1 MKGALSIMNNQ
12 KDQQM
17 KQAVYFID
25 DEPTDMRSTE
35 VSSNSMQ
42 TVIPNS
48 IPRTTVQKQSDSQHS
63 NCTTTVPANKYVRK
77 SALSNQR
84 QQPVAPPYNQ
94 PVQPTS
100 VYQQPAVSAPFNT
113 QHPIS
118 QDNPIETTIQKL
130 QAKWVSDSQ
139 KAYRE
144 KQFKFDNSTLAPDS
158 QGCLLILHSNGINTV
173 GKPFSPCRNLQ
184 AQKIIEH
191 DTKKGFIK
199 YTFDTP
205 TGEHRSVIVDAD
217 CSALQRYNLL
227 QDNGFI
233 VDANLPATICAELIA
248 RYTASGLASIPP
260 QIKYSPGWYFSEKHW
275 GFQES
280 EWVDLNAVLLS
291 FTVPPTPDMIL
302 YQLVSLYAIL
312 QERLPSKMWIR
323 RPICILT
330 HEYLYTDLCID
341 STPYVFKKA
350 LESLRD
356 RPIVWIRSENIN
368 FNESSSAYSRDK
380 NYQALMNSMQSN
392 QKHPLYMVVSSNLT
406 PRQRTFCLPIQD
418 FIDPYEATNSIDS
431 IGGLINSIMNN
442 ANAFNLTVERSFTKV
457 FDDLGEDCS
466 VQREIAA
473 LSMIADV
480 VKWHY
485 SMQVPPQTLSVRCD
499 EYLET
504 YTRYWDKLDTGSILA
519 PFRNALYAAR
529 RSNMICFRSLED
541 VDISFDCQKEILY
554 DDTYYYTST
563 ALLKKI
569 IKAHLS
575 SYMPSDVLNRLKTTG
590 VLSGSVPKTL
600 TLAPNE
606 PKDFRFRTLLR
617 SNLHQPGSRDLV
629 EV

>member
-1 MKGALSIMNNQ
+1 MNASNTSGMINALQNLDGTPYNPP
-12 KDQQM
+12 
-17 KQAVYFID
+17 
-25 DEPTDMRSTE
+25 EE
-35 VSSNSMQ
+35 VSSTFPKRNWTQ
-42 TVIPNS
+42 TVTTTQDVTQCSTYYSAAPSNS
-48 IPRTTVQKQSDSQHS
+48 PVPPSTPSHQSQQPSSTQCDLLEAKAQELQAAWESDVQK
-63 NCTTTVPANKYVRK
+63 AFRK
-77 SALSNQR
+77 QR
-84 QQPVAPPYNQ
+84 
-94 PVQPTS
+94 
-100 VYQQPAVSAPFNT
+100 
-113 QHPIS
+113 
-118 QDNPIETTIQKL
+118 L
-130 QAKWVSDSQ
+130 
-139 KAYRE
+139 R
-144 KQFKFDNSTLAPDS
+144 FDNCALVEDF
-158 QGCLLILHSNGINTV
+158 QGCLTYQCSNGENTIV
-173 GKPFSPCRNLQ
+173 KPFSPCRNLR
-184 AQKIIEH
+184 AQKIVDHSTQKEY
-191 DTKKGFIK
+191 IK

-205 TGEHRSVIVDAD
+205 TGEHKSVIVDAT
-217 CSALQRYNLL
+217 CSALHRYNLL
-227 QDNGFI
+227 RDNGFI
-233 VDANLPATICAELIA
+233 VFAHLLPTVCGELIA
-248 RYTASGLASIPP
+248 RYTAATRDSIPP

-280 EWVDLNAVLLS
+280 EWVDLNTVLLS
-291 FTVPPTPDMIL
+291 FTISPTPDVIM

-312 QERLPSKMWIR
+312 QERLPYKMWIR

-330 HEYLYTDLCID
+330 HEYLYTDSCID
-341 STPYVFKKA
+341 STPYLFKKA

-392 QKHPLYMVVSSNLT
+392 QKHPLYMIVSSNLT

-442 ANAFNLTVERSFTKV
+442 ANAFNSTVERSFTKV

-504 YTRYWDKLDTGSILA
+504 YTRYWERINDGNILT

-575 SYMPSDVLNRLKTTG
+575 SYMPSDVLSRLKTVG
-590 VLSGSVPKTL
+590 VLSGSVSKTL

-606 PKDFRFRTLLR
+606 SKDFRFRTLLR
-617 SNLHQPGSRDLV
+617 STLHQPGSRDLV

>member
-1 MKGALSIMNNQ
+1 MNNQ

-94 PVQPTS
+94 PVQPTN

-280 EWVDLNAVLLS
+280 EWVDLNTVLLS
-291 FTVPPTPDMIL
+291 FTISPTPDVIM
-302 YQLVSLYAIL
+302 YQLVSLYATL
-312 QERLPSKMWIR
+312 QGRLPSKMWIR
-323 RPICILT
+323 RPLCILT
-330 HEYLYTDLCID
+330 HKYQCTDLSID
-341 STPYVFKKA
+341 KTPLIFKKK
-350 LESLRD
+350 LENLRD
-356 RPIVWIRSENIN
+356 RPIIWIRAEDTS
-368 FNESSSAYSRDK
+368 FNESANAYSRDK
-380 NYQALMNSMQSN
+380 NYQALLDSMQSS
-392 QKHPLYMVVSSNLT
+392 QKHPLYIVVSADLT

-418 FIDPYEATNSIDS
+418 FIEPCTGAGS
-431 IGGLINSIMNN
+431 INSVGCLIKSILNN
-442 ANAFNLTVERSFTKV
+442 ADAFNSEVERCFIEASNKY
-457 FDDLGEDCS
+457 GEDCS
-466 VQREIAA
+466 VQQEIAT
-473 LSMIADV
+473 LSAIASIIR
-480 VKWHY
+480 WHY
-485 SMQVPPQTLSVRCD
+485 SIQIPPQTFPICCD
-499 EYLET
+499 DSLKT
-504 YTRYWDKLDTGSILA
+504 YACYWDKLDTGSILA

>member
-1 MKGALSIMNNQ
+1 MNNQ

-94 PVQPTS
+94 PVQPTN
-100 VYQQPAVSAPFNT
+100 VYQQPAVSAAFNT

-144 KQFKFDNSTLAPDS
+144 KQFKFDNSALAPDS

-380 NYQALMNSMQSN
+380 NYQALMNSTQSN

-442 ANAFNLTVERSFTKV
+442 ANAFNSTVERSFTKV

-504 YTRYWDKLDTGSILA
+504 YTRYWERINDGNILT

-529 RSNMICFRSLED
+529 RSDMICFRPLED
-541 VDISFDCQKEILY
+541 VDSSFECQKEILY

-569 IKAHLS
+569 IKVQLR
-575 SYMPSDVLNRLKTTG
+575 SYMPSDVLNRLKTAG

-600 TLAPNE
+600 TFAPNE
-606 PKDFRFRTLLR
+606 SKDFRFRTLLR
-617 SNLHQPGSRDLV
+617 SSLHQPGSRDLV
-629 EV
+629 EI

>member
-1 MKGALSIMNNQ
+1 MNASNTSGMINALQNLDGTPYNPP
-12 KDQQM
+12 
-17 KQAVYFID
+17 
-25 DEPTDMRSTE
+25 EE
-35 VSSNSMQ
+35 VSSTFPKRNWTQ
-42 TVIPNS
+42 TVTTPQDVTQRPTFYNS
-48 IPRTTVQKQSDSQHS
+48 
-63 NCTTTVPANKYVRK
+63 A
-77 SALSNQR
+77 ALSNGPVPPSTPSHQW
-84 QQPVAPPYNQ
+84 QQSSSPQ
-94 PVQPTS
+94 L
-100 VYQQPAVSAPFNT
+100 
-113 QHPIS
+113 
-118 QDNPIETTIQKL
+118 NPLEAKAHEL
-130 QAKWVSDSQ
+130 QAAWESDTQ
-139 KAYRE
+139 KAYRR
-144 KQFKFDNSTLAPDS
+144 KSLRFDNSGLTTDP
-158 QGCLLILHSNGINTV
+158 QGYLVLLYSNSVSTV

-205 TGEHRSVIVDAD
+205 TGEHKSVIVDAD

-280 EWVDLNAVLLS
+280 EWVDLNVVLLS

-341 STPYVFKKA
+341 STPYLFKKA

-418 FIDPYEATNSIDS
+418 FIEPYEATNSIDS

-442 ANAFNLTVERSFTKV
+442 ANAFNSTVERSFTKV

-504 YTRYWDKLDTGSILA
+504 YTRYWERINDGNILT

-529 RSNMICFRSLED
+529 RSNIICFYPLED
-541 VDISFDCQKEILY
+541 ANSSFNCQKEILY

-569 IKAHLS
+569 IKVQLR
-575 SYMPSDVLNRLKTTG
+575 SYMPSDVLNRLKTAG

-600 TLAPNE
+600 TFAPNDS
-606 PKDFRFRTLLR
+606 KDFRFRTLLR
-617 SNLHQPGSRDLV
+617 SSLHQPGSRDLV
-629 EV
+629 EI

>member
-1 MKGALSIMNNQ
+1 MNASNTSGMINALQNLDGTPYNPP
-12 KDQQM
+12 
-17 KQAVYFID
+17 
-25 DEPTDMRSTE
+25 EE
-35 VSSNSMQ
+35 VSSTFPKRNWTQ
-42 TVIPNS
+42 TVTTTQDVTQCSTYYSAAPSNS
-48 IPRTTVQKQSDSQHS
+48 PVPPSTPSHQSQQPSSSQCDLLEAKAQELQAAWESDVQK
-63 NCTTTVPANKYVRK
+63 AFRK
-77 SALSNQR
+77 QR
-84 QQPVAPPYNQ
+84 
-94 PVQPTS
+94 
-100 VYQQPAVSAPFNT
+100 
-113 QHPIS
+113 
-118 QDNPIETTIQKL
+118 L
-130 QAKWVSDSQ
+130 
-139 KAYRE
+139 R
-144 KQFKFDNSTLAPDS
+144 FDNCALVEDF
-158 QGCLLILHSNGINTV
+158 QGCLTYQCSNGENTIV
-173 GKPFSPCRNLQ
+173 KPFSPCRNLR
-184 AQKIIEH
+184 AQKIVDHSTQKEY
-191 DTKKGFIK
+191 IK

-205 TGEHRSVIVDAD
+205 TGEHKSVIVDAT
-217 CSALQRYNLL
+217 CSALHRYNLL
-227 QDNGFI
+227 RDNGFI
-233 VDANLPATICAELIA
+233 VFAHLLPTVCGELIA
-248 RYTASGLASIPP
+248 RYTAATRDSIPP

-280 EWVDLNAVLLS
+280 EWVDLNTVLLS
-291 FTVPPTPDMIL
+291 FTISPTPDVIM

-330 HEYLYTDLCID
+330 HEYLFTDSCID
-341 STPYVFKKA
+341 STRYLFKKA

-356 RPIVWIRSENIN
+356 RTIVWIRSENIN

-392 QKHPLYMVVSSNLT
+392 QKHPLYMIVSSNLT

-442 ANAFNLTVERSFTKV
+442 ANAFNSTVERSFTKV

-504 YTRYWDKLDTGSILA
+504 YTRYWERINDGNILT

-563 ALLKKI
+563 ALLKRI

-575 SYMPSDVLNRLKTTG
+575 SYMRPMC
-590 VLSGSVPKTL
+590 SV
-600 TLAPNE
+600 
-606 PKDFRFRTLLR
+606 
-617 SNLHQPGSRDLV
+617 V
-629 EV
+629 

>member
-1 MKGALSIMNNQ
+1 MNNQ

-94 PVQPTS
+94 PVQPTN
-100 VYQQPAVSAPFNT
+100 VYQQPAVSAPLNT

-130 QAKWVSDSQ
+130 QAKWLSDSQ

-617 SNLHQPGSRDLV
+617 SNLHQPGSRDLA
-629 EV
+629 EI

>member
-1 MKGALSIMNNQ
+1 MNNQ

-63 NCTTTVPANKYVRK
+63 NCTTTVSANKYVRK

-94 PVQPTS
+94 PVQPTN

-380 NYQALMNSMQSN
+380 NYQALMNSTQSN

-442 ANAFNLTVERSFTKV
+442 ANAFNSTVERSFTKV

-504 YTRYWDKLDTGSILA
+504 YTRYWERINDGNILT

-529 RSNMICFRSLED
+529 RSDMICFRPLED
-541 VDISFDCQKEILY
+541 VDSSFECQKEILY

-569 IKAHLS
+569 IKVQLR
-575 SYMPSDVLNRLKTTG
+575 SYMPSDVLNRLKTAG

-600 TLAPNE
+600 TFAPNE
-606 PKDFRFRTLLR
+606 SKDFRFRTLLR
-617 SNLHQPGSRDLV
+617 SSLHQPGSRDLV
-629 EV
+629 EI

>member
-1 MKGALSIMNNQ
+1 MNSLNNSGMISAIQ
-12 KDQQM
+12 KPDGSPYDDSATPTPPQKRIVRSKSQTITPQQFPPN
-17 KQAVYFID
+17 Y
-25 DEPTDMRSTE
+25 
-35 VSSNSMQ
+35 
-42 TVIPNS
+42 IP
-48 IPRTTVQKQSDSQHS
+48 
-63 NCTTTVPANKYVRK
+63 
-77 SALSNQR
+77 SASL
-84 QQPVAPPYNQ
+84 NQ
-94 PVQPTS
+94 PQPSFSPYSQQS
-100 VYQQPAVSAPFNT
+100 VMQAQPSAAFQN
-113 QHPIS
+113 
-118 QDNPIETTIQKL
+118 NPVEAKIQKL
-130 QAKWVSDSQ
+130 QEEWESDVQ
-139 KAYRE
+139 KAFR
-144 KQFKFDNSTLAPDS
+144 KQRLRFDNCALVEDF
-158 QGCLLILHSNGINTV
+158 QGCLTYQCSNGENTIV
-173 GKPFSPCRNLQ
+173 KPFSPCRNLQ

-248 RYTASGLASIPP
+248 RYTAFGLASIPP

-291 FTVPPTPDMIL
+291 FTVPPTPDIIL

-380 NYQALMNSMQSN
+380 NYQALMNSTQSN

-442 ANAFNLTVERSFTKV
+442 ANAFNSTVERSFTKV

-504 YTRYWDKLDTGSILA
+504 YTRYWERINDGNILT

-529 RSNMICFRSLED
+529 RSNMIYFRPLED
-541 VDISFDCQKEILY
+541 VDSSFDCQREILY

-569 IKAHLS
+569 IKVHLS

-617 SNLHQPGSRDLV
+617 SNLHQPGSRDLA
-629 EV
+629 EI

>member
-1 MKGALSIMNNQ
+1 MNNQ

-94 PVQPTS
+94 PVQPTN

-205 TGEHRSVIVDAD
+205 TGEHKSVIVDAT
-217 CSALQRYNLL
+217 CSALHRYNLL
-227 QDNGFI
+227 RDNGFI
-233 VDANLPATICAELIA
+233 VFAHLLPTVCGELIA
-248 RYTASGLASIPP
+248 RYTAATRDSIPP

-280 EWVDLNAVLLS
+280 EWVDLNTVLLS
-291 FTVPPTPDMIL
+291 FTISPTPDVIM

-330 HEYLYTDLCID
+330 HEYLYTDSCID
-341 STPYVFKKA
+341 STPYLFKKA

-392 QKHPLYMVVSSNLT
+392 QKHPLYMIVSSNLT

-442 ANAFNLTVERSFTKV
+442 ANAFNSTVERSFTKV

-504 YTRYWDKLDTGSILA
+504 YTRYWERINDGNILT

-529 RSNMICFRSLED
+529 RSDMICFRPLED
-541 VDISFDCQKEILY
+541 VDSSFDCQKEILY

-569 IKAHLS
+569 IKVQLR
-575 SYMPSDVLNRLKTTG
+575 SYMPSDVLNRLKTAG

-600 TLAPNE
+600 TFAPNE
-606 PKDFRFRTLLR
+606 SKDFRFRTLLR
-617 SNLHQPGSRDLV
+617 SSLHQPGSRDLV
-629 EV
+629 EI

>member
-1 MKGALSIMNNQ
+1 MNASNTSGMINALQNLDGTPYNPP
-12 KDQQM
+12 
-17 KQAVYFID
+17 
-25 DEPTDMRSTE
+25 EE
-35 VSSNSMQ
+35 VSSTFPKRNWTQ
-42 TVIPNS
+42 TVTTTQDVTQCSTYYSAAPSNS
-48 IPRTTVQKQSDSQHS
+48 PVPPSTPSHQSQQPSSSQCDLLEAKAQELQAAWESDVQK
-63 NCTTTVPANKYVRK
+63 AFRK
-77 SALSNQR
+77 QR
-84 QQPVAPPYNQ
+84 
-94 PVQPTS
+94 
-100 VYQQPAVSAPFNT
+100 
-113 QHPIS
+113 
-118 QDNPIETTIQKL
+118 L
-130 QAKWVSDSQ
+130 
-139 KAYRE
+139 R
-144 KQFKFDNSTLAPDS
+144 FDNCALVEDF
-158 QGCLLILHSNGINTV
+158 QGCLTYQCSNGENTIV
-173 GKPFSPCRNLQ
+173 KPFSPCRNLR
-184 AQKIIEH
+184 AQKIVDHSTQKEY
-191 DTKKGFIK
+191 IK

-205 TGEHRSVIVDAD
+205 TGEHKSVIVDAT
-217 CSALQRYNLL
+217 CSALHRYNLL
-227 QDNGFI
+227 RDNGFI
-233 VDANLPATICAELIA
+233 VFAHLLPTVCGELIA
-248 RYTASGLASIPP
+248 RYTAATRDSIPP

-280 EWVDLNAVLLS
+280 EWVDLNTVLLS
-291 FTVPPTPDMIL
+291 FTISPTPDVIM

-330 HEYLYTDLCID
+330 HEYLYTDSCID
-341 STPYVFKKA
+341 STPYLFKKA

-392 QKHPLYMVVSSNLT
+392 QKHPLYMIVSSNLT
-406 PRQRTFCLPIQD
+406 PCQRTFCLPIQD

-442 ANAFNLTVERSFTKV
+442 ANAFNSTVERSFTKV

-504 YTRYWDKLDTGSILA
+504 YTRYWERINDGNILT

-563 ALLKKI
+563 ALLKRI

-575 SYMPSDVLNRLKTTG
+575 SYMRPMC
-590 VLSGSVPKTL
+590 SV
-600 TLAPNE
+600 
-606 PKDFRFRTLLR
+606 
-617 SNLHQPGSRDLV
+617 V
-629 EV
+629 

>member
-1 MKGALSIMNNQ
+1 MNASNTSGMINALQNLDGTPYNPP
-12 KDQQM
+12 
-17 KQAVYFID
+17 
-25 DEPTDMRSTE
+25 EE
-35 VSSNSMQ
+35 VSSTFPKRNWTQ
-42 TVIPNS
+42 TVTTTQDVTQCSTYYSAAPSNS
-48 IPRTTVQKQSDSQHS
+48 PVPPSTPSHQSQQPSSSQCDLLEAKAQELQAAWESDVQK
-63 NCTTTVPANKYVRK
+63 AFRK
-77 SALSNQR
+77 QR
-84 QQPVAPPYNQ
+84 
-94 PVQPTS
+94 
-100 VYQQPAVSAPFNT
+100 
-113 QHPIS
+113 
-118 QDNPIETTIQKL
+118 L
-130 QAKWVSDSQ
+130 
-139 KAYRE
+139 R
-144 KQFKFDNSTLAPDS
+144 FDNCALVEDF
-158 QGCLLILHSNGINTV
+158 QGCLTYQCSNGENTIV
-173 GKPFSPCRNLQ
+173 KPFSPCRNLR
-184 AQKIIEH
+184 AQKIVDHSTQKEY
-191 DTKKGFIK
+191 IK

-205 TGEHRSVIVDAD
+205 TGEHKSVIVDAT
-217 CSALQRYNLL
+217 CSALHRYNLL
-227 QDNGFI
+227 RDNGFI
-233 VDANLPATICAELIA
+233 VFAHLLPTVCGELIA
-248 RYTASGLASIPP
+248 RYTAATRDSIPP

-280 EWVDLNAVLLS
+280 EWVDLNTVLLS
-291 FTVPPTPDMIL
+291 FTISPTPDVIM

-312 QERLPSKMWIR
+312 QERLPYKMWIR

-330 HEYLYTDLCID
+330 HEYLYTDSCID
-341 STPYVFKKA
+341 STPYLFKKA

-392 QKHPLYMVVSSNLT
+392 QKHPLYMIVSSNLT

-442 ANAFNLTVERSFTKV
+442 ANAFNSTVERSFTKV

-504 YTRYWDKLDTGSILA
+504 YTRYWERINDGNILT

-575 SYMPSDVLNRLKTTG
+575 SYMPSDVLSRLKTVG
-590 VLSGSVPKTL
+590 VLSGSVSKTL
-600 TLAPNE
+600 ALAPNE
-606 PKDFRFRTLLR
+606 SKDFRFRTLLR
-617 SNLHQPGSRDLV
+617 STLHQPGSRDLV

>member
-1 MKGALSIMNNQ
+1 MNNQ

-94 PVQPTS
+94 PVQPTN

-341 STPYVFKKA
+341 STPYLFKKA

-380 NYQALMNSMQSN
+380 NYQALMNSTQSN

-442 ANAFNLTVERSFTKV
+442 ANAFNSTVERSFTKV

-504 YTRYWDKLDTGSILA
+504 YTRYWERINDGNILT

-529 RSNMICFRSLED
+529 RSDMICFRPLED
-541 VDISFDCQKEILY
+541 VDSSFECQKEILY

-569 IKAHLS
+569 IKVQLR
-575 SYMPSDVLNRLKTTG
+575 SYMPSDVLNRLKTAG

-600 TLAPNE
+600 TFAPNE
-606 PKDFRFRTLLR
+606 SKDFRFRTLLR
-617 SNLHQPGSRDLV
+617 SSLHQPGSRDLV
-629 EV
+629 EI

>member
-1 MKGALSIMNNQ
+1 MNNQ

-94 PVQPTS
+94 PVQPTN

-144 KQFKFDNSTLAPDS
+144 KQFKFDNSALAPDS

-291 FTVPPTPDMIL
+291 FTVPPTPDIIL

-380 NYQALMNSMQSN
+380 NYQALMNSTQSN

-442 ANAFNLTVERSFTKV
+442 ANAFNSTVERSFTKV

-504 YTRYWDKLDTGSILA
+504 YTRYWERINDGNILT

-529 RSNMICFRSLED
+529 RSDMICFRPLED
-541 VDISFDCQKEILY
+541 VDSSFECQKEILY

-569 IKAHLS
+569 IKVQLR
-575 SYMPSDVLNRLKTTG
+575 SYMPSDVLNRLKTAG

-600 TLAPNE
+600 TFAPNE
-606 PKDFRFRTLLR
+606 SKDFRFRTLLR
-617 SNLHQPGSRDLV
+617 SSLHQPGSRDLV
-629 EV
+629 EI

>member
-84 QQPVAPPYNQ
+84 QQPVAPSYNQ
-94 PVQPTS
+94 PVQPTN

>member
-1 MKGALSIMNNQ
+1 MNASNTSGMINALQNLDGTPYNPP
-12 KDQQM
+12 
-17 KQAVYFID
+17 
-25 DEPTDMRSTE
+25 EE
-35 VSSNSMQ
+35 VSSTFPKRNWTQ
-42 TVIPNS
+42 TVTTTQDVTQCSTYYSAAPSNS
-48 IPRTTVQKQSDSQHS
+48 PVPPSTPSHQSQQPSSSQCDLLEAKAQELQAAWESDVQK
-63 NCTTTVPANKYVRK
+63 AFRK
-77 SALSNQR
+77 QR
-84 QQPVAPPYNQ
+84 
-94 PVQPTS
+94 
-100 VYQQPAVSAPFNT
+100 
-113 QHPIS
+113 
-118 QDNPIETTIQKL
+118 L
-130 QAKWVSDSQ
+130 
-139 KAYRE
+139 R
-144 KQFKFDNSTLAPDS
+144 FDNCALVEDF
-158 QGCLLILHSNGINTV
+158 QGCLTYQCSNGENTIV
-173 GKPFSPCRNLQ
+173 KPFSPCRNLR
-184 AQKIIEH
+184 AQKIVDHSTQKEY
-191 DTKKGFIK
+191 IK

-205 TGEHRSVIVDAD
+205 TGEHKSVIVDAT
-217 CSALQRYNLL
+217 CSVLHRYNLL
-227 QDNGFI
+227 RDNGFI
-233 VDANLPATICAELIA
+233 VFVHLLPTVCGELIA
-248 RYTASGLASIPP
+248 RYTAATRDSIPP

-280 EWVDLNAVLLS
+280 EWVDLNTVLLS
-291 FTVPPTPDMIL
+291 FTISPTPDVIM

-330 HEYLYTDLCID
+330 HEYLYTDSCID
-341 STPYVFKKA
+341 STPYLFKKA

-356 RPIVWIRSENIN
+356 RPIVWIRSESIN

-392 QKHPLYMVVSSNLT
+392 QKHPLYMIVSSNLT

-442 ANAFNLTVERSFTKV
+442 ANAFNSTVERSFTKV

-504 YTRYWDKLDTGSILA
+504 YTRYWERINDGNILT

-575 SYMPSDVLNRLKTTG
+575 SYMPSDVLSRLKTVG
-590 VLSGSVPKTL
+590 VLSGSVSKTL

-606 PKDFRFRTLLR
+606 SKDFRFRTLLR
-617 SNLHQPGSRDLV
+617 STLHQPGSRDLV

>member
-1 MKGALSIMNNQ
+1 MNNQ

-94 PVQPTS
+94 PVQPTN

-280 EWVDLNAVLLS
+280 EWVDLNTVLLS

-406 PRQRTFCLPIQD
+406 LRQRTFCLPIQD

-442 ANAFNLTVERSFTKV
+442 ANAFNSTVERSFTKV

-504 YTRYWDKLDTGSILA
+504 YTRYWDKLNDGNILA
-519 PFRNALYAAR
+519 PFRNALYASR
-529 RSNMICFRSLED
+529 RSDMICFRPLED
-541 VDISFDCQKEILY
+541 VDSSFDCQKEILY

-569 IKAHLS
+569 IKVQLR
-575 SYMPSDVLNRLKTTG
+575 SYMPSDVLNRLKTAG

>member
-1 MKGALSIMNNQ
+1 MNNQ

-94 PVQPTS
+94 PVQPTN

-118 QDNPIETTIQKL
+118 QDNPIETTIQML

>member
-1 MKGALSIMNNQ
+1 MNASNTSGMINALQNLDGTPYNPP
-12 KDQQM
+12 
-17 KQAVYFID
+17 
-25 DEPTDMRSTE
+25 EE
-35 VSSNSMQ
+35 VSSTFPKRNWTQ
-42 TVIPNS
+42 TVTTTQDVTQCSTYYSAAPSNS
-48 IPRTTVQKQSDSQHS
+48 PVPPSTPSHQSQQPSSTQCDLLEAKAQELQAAWESDVQK
-63 NCTTTVPANKYVRK
+63 AFRK
-77 SALSNQR
+77 QR
-84 QQPVAPPYNQ
+84 
-94 PVQPTS
+94 
-100 VYQQPAVSAPFNT
+100 
-113 QHPIS
+113 
-118 QDNPIETTIQKL
+118 L
-130 QAKWVSDSQ
+130 
-139 KAYRE
+139 R
-144 KQFKFDNSTLAPDS
+144 FDNCALVEDF
-158 QGCLLILHSNGINTV
+158 QGCLTYQCSNGENTIV
-173 GKPFSPCRNLQ
+173 KPFSPCRNLR
-184 AQKIIEH
+184 AQKIVDHSTQKEY
-191 DTKKGFIK
+191 IK

-205 TGEHRSVIVDAD
+205 TGEHKSVIVDAT
-217 CSALQRYNLL
+217 CSALHRYNLL
-227 QDNGFI
+227 RDNGFI
-233 VDANLPATICAELIA
+233 VFAHLLPTVCGELIA
-248 RYTASGLASIPP
+248 RYTAATRDSIPP

-280 EWVDLNAVLLS
+280 EWVGLNTVLLS
-291 FTVPPTPDMIL
+291 FTISPTPDVIM

-312 QERLPSKMWIR
+312 QERLPYKMWIR

-330 HEYLYTDLCID
+330 HEYLYTDSCID
-341 STPYVFKKA
+341 STPYLFKKA

-392 QKHPLYMVVSSNLT
+392 QKHPLYMIVSSNLT

-442 ANAFNLTVERSFTKV
+442 ANAFNSTVERSFTKV

-504 YTRYWDKLDTGSILA
+504 YTRYWERINDGNILT

-575 SYMPSDVLNRLKTTG
+575 SYMPSDVLSRLKTVG
-590 VLSGSVPKTL
+590 VLSGSVSKTL

-606 PKDFRFRTLLR
+606 SKDFRFRTLLR
-617 SNLHQPGSRDLV
+617 STLHQPGSRDLV

>member
-1 MKGALSIMNNQ
+1 MNNQ

-94 PVQPTS
+94 PVQPTN

-113 QHPIS
+113 QHPLS

-380 NYQALMNSMQSN
+380 NYQALMNSTQSN

-418 FIDPYEATNSIDS
+418 FIDPYEATNSMDS

-442 ANAFNLTVERSFTKV
+442 ANAFNSTVERSFTKV

-504 YTRYWDKLDTGSILA
+504 YTRYWERINDGNILT

-529 RSNMICFRSLED
+529 RCDMICFRPLED
-541 VDISFDCQKEILY
+541 VDSSFECQKEILY

-569 IKAHLS
+569 IKVQLR
-575 SYMPSDVLNRLKTTG
+575 SYMPSDVLNRLKTAG

-600 TLAPNE
+600 TFAPNE
-606 PKDFRFRTLLR
+606 SKDFRFRTLLR
-617 SNLHQPGSRDLV
+617 SSLHQPGSRDLV
-629 EV
+629 EI

>member
-1 MKGALSIMNNQ
+1 MNASNTSGMINALQNLDGTPYNPP
-12 KDQQM
+12 
-17 KQAVYFID
+17 
-25 DEPTDMRSTE
+25 EE
-35 VSSNSMQ
+35 VSSTFPKRNWTQ
-42 TVIPNS
+42 TV
-48 IPRTTVQKQSDSQHS
+48 
-63 NCTTTVPANKYVRK
+63 TTTQDVTQCSTYYSAAPSNSPVPP
-77 SALSNQR
+77 STPSHQS
-84 QQPVAPPYNQ
+84 QQPL
-94 PVQPTS
+94 S
-100 VYQQPAVSAPFNT
+100 
-113 QHPIS
+113 S
-118 QDNPIETTIQKL
+118 QCDLLEAKAQELQAAWESDIQK
-130 QAKWVSDSQ
+130 AF
-139 KAYRE
+139 R
-144 KQFKFDNSTLAPDS
+144 KQRLRFDNCALVEDF
-158 QGCLLILHSNGINTV
+158 QGCLTYQCSNGENTIV
-173 GKPFSPCRNLQ
+173 KPFSPCRNLR
-184 AQKIIEH
+184 AQKIVDHSTQKEY
-191 DTKKGFIK
+191 IK

-205 TGEHRSVIVDAD
+205 TGEHKSVIVDAT
-217 CSALQRYNLL
+217 CSALHRYNLL
-227 QDNGFI
+227 RDNGFI
-233 VDANLPATICAELIA
+233 VFAHLLPTVCGELIA
-248 RYTASGLASIPP
+248 RYTAATRDSIPP

-280 EWVDLNAVLLS
+280 EWVDLNTVLLS
-291 FTVPPTPDMIL
+291 FTISPTPDVIM

-330 HEYLYTDLCID
+330 HEYLYTDSCID
-341 STPYVFKKA
+341 STPYLFKKA

-392 QKHPLYMVVSSNLT
+392 QKHPLYMIVSSNLT

-442 ANAFNLTVERSFTKV
+442 ANAFNSTVERSFTKV

-504 YTRYWDKLDTGSILA
+504 YTRYWERINDGNILT

-575 SYMPSDVLNRLKTTG
+575 SYMPSDVLSRLKTVG
-590 VLSGSVPKTL
+590 VLSGSVSKTL

-606 PKDFRFRTLLR
+606 SKDFRFRTLLR
-617 SNLHQPGSRDLV
+617 STLHQPGSRDLV

>member
-1 MKGALSIMNNQ
+1 MNASNTSGMINALQNLDGTPYNPP
-12 KDQQM
+12 
-17 KQAVYFID
+17 
-25 DEPTDMRSTE
+25 EE
-35 VSSNSMQ
+35 VSSTFPKRNWTQ
-42 TVIPNS
+42 TVTTTQDVTQCSTYYSAAPSNS
-48 IPRTTVQKQSDSQHS
+48 PVPPSTPSHQSQQPSSSQCDLLEAKAQELQAAWESDVQK
-63 NCTTTVPANKYVRK
+63 AFRK
-77 SALSNQR
+77 QR
-84 QQPVAPPYNQ
+84 
-94 PVQPTS
+94 
-100 VYQQPAVSAPFNT
+100 
-113 QHPIS
+113 
-118 QDNPIETTIQKL
+118 L
-130 QAKWVSDSQ
+130 
-139 KAYRE
+139 R
-144 KQFKFDNSTLAPDS
+144 FDNCALVEDF
-158 QGCLLILHSNGINTV
+158 QGCLTYQCSNGENTIV
-173 GKPFSPCRNLQ
+173 KPFSPCRNLR
-184 AQKIIEH
+184 AQKIVDHSTQKEY
-191 DTKKGFIK
+191 IK

-205 TGEHRSVIVDAD
+205 TGEHKSVIVDAT
-217 CSALQRYNLL
+217 CSALHRYNLL
-227 QDNGFI
+227 RDNGFI
-233 VDANLPATICAELIA
+233 VFAHLLPTVCGELIA
-248 RYTASGLASIPP
+248 RYTAATRDSIPP

-330 HEYLYTDLCID
+330 HEYLYTDSCID
-341 STPYVFKKA
+341 STPYLFKKA
-350 LESLRD
+350 LESLID
-356 RPIVWIRSENIN
+356 RPLVWIRSENIN

-392 QKHPLYMVVSSNLT
+392 QKHPLYMIVSSNLT

-442 ANAFNLTVERSFTKV
+442 ANAFNSTVERSFTKV

-504 YTRYWDKLDTGSILA
+504 YTRYWERINDGNILT

-563 ALLKKI
+563 ALLKRI

-575 SYMPSDVLNRLKTTG
+575 SYMRPMC
-590 VLSGSVPKTL
+590 SV
-600 TLAPNE
+600 
-606 PKDFRFRTLLR
+606 
-617 SNLHQPGSRDLV
+617 V
-629 EV
+629 

>member
-1 MKGALSIMNNQ
+1 MNNQ

-94 PVQPTS
+94 PVQPTN

-442 ANAFNLTVERSFTKV
+442 ANAFNSTVERSFTKV
-457 FDDLGEDCS
+457 FDDLGVDCS

-504 YTRYWDKLDTGSILA
+504 YTRYWERINDGNILT

-529 RSNMICFRSLED
+529 RCDMICFRPLED
-541 VDISFDCQKEILY
+541 VDSSFECQKEILY

-569 IKAHLS
+569 IKVQLR
-575 SYMPSDVLNRLKTTG
+575 SYMPSDVLNRLKTAG

-600 TLAPNE
+600 TFAPNE
-606 PKDFRFRTLLR
+606 SKDFRFRTLLR
-617 SNLHQPGSRDLV
+617 SSLHQPGSRDLV

>member
-1 MKGALSIMNNQ
+1 MNNQ

-94 PVQPTS
+94 PVQPTN

-442 ANAFNLTVERSFTKV
+442 ANAFNSTVERSFTKV

-504 YTRYWDKLDTGSILA
+504 YTRYWERINDGNILT

-575 SYMPSDVLNRLKTTG
+575 SYMPSDVLSRLKTVG
-590 VLSGSVPKTL
+590 VLSGSVSKTL

-606 PKDFRFRTLLR
+606 SKDFRFRTLLR
-617 SNLHQPGSRDLV
+617 STLHQPGSRDLV

>member
-1 MKGALSIMNNQ
+1 MNSLNNSGMISAIQ
-12 KDQQM
+12 KPDGSPYDDSATPTPPQKRIVRSKSQTITPQQFPPN
-17 KQAVYFID
+17 Y
-25 DEPTDMRSTE
+25 
-35 VSSNSMQ
+35 
-42 TVIPNS
+42 IP
-48 IPRTTVQKQSDSQHS
+48 
-63 NCTTTVPANKYVRK
+63 
-77 SALSNQR
+77 SASL
-84 QQPVAPPYNQ
+84 NQ
-94 PVQPTS
+94 PQPSFSPYSQQS
-100 VYQQPAVSAPFNT
+100 VMQAQPSAAFQN
-113 QHPIS
+113 
-118 QDNPIETTIQKL
+118 NPVEAKIQKL
-130 QAKWVSDSQ
+130 QEEWESDVQ
-139 KAYRE
+139 KAFR
-144 KQFKFDNSTLAPDS
+144 KQRLRFDNCALVEDF
-158 QGCLLILHSNGINTV
+158 QGCLTYQCSNGENTIV
-173 GKPFSPCRNLQ
+173 KPFSPCRNLR

-191 DTKKGFIK
+191 DTKKESIK

-205 TGEHRSVIVDAD
+205 TGEHKSVIVDAT
-217 CSALQRYNLL
+217 CSALHRYNLL

>member
-1 MKGALSIMNNQ
+1 MNNQ
-12 KDQQM
+12 NDQQM

-94 PVQPTS
+94 PVQPTN

-380 NYQALMNSMQSN
+380 NYQALMNSTQSN

-442 ANAFNLTVERSFTKV
+442 ANAFNSTVERSFTKV

-504 YTRYWDKLDTGSILA
+504 YTRYWERINDGNILT

-529 RSNMICFRSLED
+529 RSDMICFRPLED
-541 VDISFDCQKEILY
+541 VDSSFECQKEILY

-569 IKAHLS
+569 IKVQLR
-575 SYMPSDVLNRLKTTG
+575 SYMPSDVLNRLKTAG

-600 TLAPNE
+600 TFAPNE
-606 PKDFRFRTLLR
+606 SKDFRFRTLLR
-617 SNLHQPGSRDLV
+617 SSLHQPGSRDLV
-629 EV
+629 EI

>member
-1 MKGALSIMNNQ
+1 MNNQ

-94 PVQPTS
+94 PVQPTN

-380 NYQALMNSMQSN
+380 NYQALMNSTQSN

-442 ANAFNLTVERSFTKV
+442 ANAFNSTVERSFTKV
-457 FDDLGEDCS
+457 FDDFGEDCS

-504 YTRYWDKLDTGSILA
+504 YTRYWERINDGNILT

-529 RSNMICFRSLED
+529 RSDMICFRPLED
-541 VDISFDCQKEILY
+541 VDSSFECQKEILY

-569 IKAHLS
+569 IKVQLR
-575 SYMPSDVLNRLKTTG
+575 SYMPSDVLNRLKTAG

-600 TLAPNE
+600 TFAPNE
-606 PKDFRFRTLLR
+606 SKDFRFRTLLR
-617 SNLHQPGSRDLV
+617 SSLHQPGSRDLV
-629 EV
+629 EI

>member
-1 MKGALSIMNNQ
+1 MNASNTSGMINALQNLDGTPYNPP
-12 KDQQM
+12 
-17 KQAVYFID
+17 
-25 DEPTDMRSTE
+25 EE
-35 VSSNSMQ
+35 VSSTFPKRNWTQ
-42 TVIPNS
+42 TVTTTQDVTQCSTYYSAAPSNS
-48 IPRTTVQKQSDSQHS
+48 PVPPSTPSHQSQQPSSSQCDLLEAKAQELQAAWESDVQK
-63 NCTTTVPANKYVRK
+63 AFRK
-77 SALSNQR
+77 QR
-84 QQPVAPPYNQ
+84 
-94 PVQPTS
+94 
-100 VYQQPAVSAPFNT
+100 
-113 QHPIS
+113 
-118 QDNPIETTIQKL
+118 L
-130 QAKWVSDSQ
+130 
-139 KAYRE
+139 R
-144 KQFKFDNSTLAPDS
+144 FDNCALVEDF
-158 QGCLLILHSNGINTV
+158 QGCLTYQCSNGENTIV
-173 GKPFSPCRNLQ
+173 KPFSPCRNLR
-184 AQKIIEH
+184 AQKIVDHSTQKEY
-191 DTKKGFIK
+191 IK

-205 TGEHRSVIVDAD
+205 TGEHKSVIVDAT

-442 ANAFNLTVERSFTKV
+442 ANAFNSTVERSFTKV

-504 YTRYWDKLDTGSILA
+504 YTRYWDKLNDGNILA

-529 RSNMICFRSLED
+529 RSNMIYFRPLED
-541 VDISFDCQKEILY
+541 VDSSFDCQREILY

>member
-1 MKGALSIMNNQ
+1 MNNQ

-94 PVQPTS
+94 PVQPTN

-139 KAYRE
+139 KAYIE

-380 NYQALMNSMQSN
+380 NYQALMNSTQSN

-442 ANAFNLTVERSFTKV
+442 ANAFNSTVERSFTKV

-504 YTRYWDKLDTGSILA
+504 YTRYWERINDGNILT

-529 RSNMICFRSLED
+529 RSDMICFRPLED
-541 VDISFDCQKEILY
+541 VDSSFECQKEILY

-569 IKAHLS
+569 IKVQLR
-575 SYMPSDVLNRLKTTG
+575 SYMPSDVLNRLKTAG

-600 TLAPNE
+600 TFAPNE
-606 PKDFRFRTLLR
+606 SKDFRFRTLLR
-617 SNLHQPGSRDLV
+617 SSLHQPGSRDLV
-629 EV
+629 EI

>member
-1 MKGALSIMNNQ
+1 MNASNTSGMINALQNLDGTPYNPP
-12 KDQQM
+12 
-17 KQAVYFID
+17 
-25 DEPTDMRSTE
+25 EE
-35 VSSNSMQ
+35 VSSTFPKRNWTQ
-42 TVIPNS
+42 TVTTTQDVTQCSTYYSAAPSNS
-48 IPRTTVQKQSDSQHS
+48 PVPPSTPSHQSQQPSSSQYDPLEANAQELKAAWESDVQK
-63 NCTTTVPANKYVRK
+63 AFRK
-77 SALSNQR
+77 QR
-84 QQPVAPPYNQ
+84 
-94 PVQPTS
+94 
-100 VYQQPAVSAPFNT
+100 
-113 QHPIS
+113 
-118 QDNPIETTIQKL
+118 L
-130 QAKWVSDSQ
+130 
-139 KAYRE
+139 R
-144 KQFKFDNSTLAPDS
+144 FDNCALVEDF
-158 QGCLLILHSNGINTV
+158 QGCLTYQCSNGENTIV
-173 GKPFSPCRNLQ
+173 KPFSPCRNLR
-184 AQKIIEH
+184 AQKIVDRSTQKEY
-191 DTKKGFIK
+191 IK

-205 TGEHRSVIVDAD
+205 TGEHKSVIVDAT
-217 CSALQRYNLL
+217 CSALHRYNLL
-227 QDNGFI
+227 RDNGFI
-233 VDANLPATICAELIA
+233 VFAHLLPTVCGELIA
-248 RYTASGLASIPP
+248 RYTAATRDSIPP

-280 EWVDLNAVLLS
+280 EWVDLNTVLLS
-291 FTVPPTPDMIL
+291 FTISTTPDVIM

-312 QERLPSKMWIR
+312 QERLPYKMWIR

-330 HEYLYTDLCID
+330 HEYLYTDSCID
-341 STPYVFKKA
+341 STPYLFKKA

-392 QKHPLYMVVSSNLT
+392 QKHPLYMIVSSNLT

-442 ANAFNLTVERSFTKV
+442 ANAFNSTVERSFTKV

-504 YTRYWDKLDTGSILA
+504 YTRYWERINDGNILT

-541 VDISFDCQKEILY
+541 VDISLDCQKEILY

-575 SYMPSDVLNRLKTTG
+575 SYMPSDVLSRLKTVG
-590 VLSGSVPKTL
+590 VLSGSVSKTL

-606 PKDFRFRTLLR
+606 SKDFRFRTLLR
-617 SNLHQPGSRDLV
+617 STLHQPGSRDLV
-629 EV
+629 EI

>member
-1 MKGALSIMNNQ
+1 MNNQ

-94 PVQPTS
+94 PVQPTN

-380 NYQALMNSMQSN
+380 NYQALMNSTQSN

-442 ANAFNLTVERSFTKV
+442 ANAFNSTVERSFTKV

-504 YTRYWDKLDTGSILA
+504 YTRYWERINDGNILT

-529 RSNMICFRSLED
+529 RSDMICFRPLED
-541 VDISFDCQKEILY
+541 VDSSFECQKEILY

-569 IKAHLS
+569 IKVQLR
-575 SYMPSDVLNRLKTTG
+575 SYMPSDVLNRLKTAG

-600 TLAPNE
+600 TFAPNE
-606 PKDFRFRTLLR
+606 SKDFRFRNPKR
-617 SNLHQPGSRDLV
+617 
-629 EV
+629 

>member
-1 MKGALSIMNNQ
+1 MNASNTSGMINALQNLDGTPYNPP
-12 KDQQM
+12 
-17 KQAVYFID
+17 
-25 DEPTDMRSTE
+25 EE
-35 VSSNSMQ
+35 VSSTFPKRNWTQ
-42 TVIPNS
+42 TVTTTQDVTQYSTYYSAAPSNS
-48 IPRTTVQKQSDSQHS
+48 PVPPSTPSHQSQQPSSSQCDLLEAKAQGLQAAWESDVQK
-63 NCTTTVPANKYVRK
+63 AFRK
-77 SALSNQR
+77 QR
-84 QQPVAPPYNQ
+84 
-94 PVQPTS
+94 
-100 VYQQPAVSAPFNT
+100 
-113 QHPIS
+113 
-118 QDNPIETTIQKL
+118 L
-130 QAKWVSDSQ
+130 
-139 KAYRE
+139 R
-144 KQFKFDNSTLAPDS
+144 FDNCALVEDF
-158 QGCLLILHSNGINTV
+158 QGCLTYQCSNGENTIV
-173 GKPFSPCRNLQ
+173 KPFSPCRNLR
-184 AQKIIEH
+184 AQKIVDHSTQKEY
-191 DTKKGFIK
+191 IK

-205 TGEHRSVIVDAD
+205 TGEHKSVIVDAT
-217 CSALQRYNLL
+217 CSALHRYNLL
-227 QDNGFI
+227 RDNGFI
-233 VDANLPATICAELIA
+233 VFAHLLPTVCGELIA
-248 RYTASGLASIPP
+248 RYTAATRDSIPP

-280 EWVDLNAVLLS
+280 EWVDLNTVLLS
-291 FTVPPTPDMIL
+291 FTISPTPDVIM

-330 HEYLYTDLCID
+330 HEYLYTDSCID
-341 STPYVFKKA
+341 STPYLFKKA

-392 QKHPLYMVVSSNLT
+392 QKHPLYMIVSSNLT

-442 ANAFNLTVERSFTKV
+442 ANAFNSTVERSFTKV

-504 YTRYWDKLDTGSILA
+504 YTRYWERINDGNILT

-575 SYMPSDVLNRLKTTG
+575 SYMPSDVLSRLKTVG
-590 VLSGSVPKTL
+590 VLSGSVSKTL

-606 PKDFRFRTLLR
+606 SKDFRFRTLLR
-617 SNLHQPGSRDLV
+617 STLHQPGSRDLV

>member
-1 MKGALSIMNNQ
+1 MNNQ

-94 PVQPTS
+94 PVQPTN

-130 QAKWVSDSQ
+130 QAKWLSDSQ

-199 YTFDTP
+199 FTFDTP

-380 NYQALMNSMQSN
+380 NYQALMNSTQSN
-392 QKHPLYMVVSSNLT
+392 QKHPRYMVVSSNLT

-617 SNLHQPGSRDLV
+617 SNLHQPGSRDLA
-629 EV
+629 EI

>member
-1 MKGALSIMNNQ
+1 MNASNTSGMINALQNLDGTPYNPP
-12 KDQQM
+12 
-17 KQAVYFID
+17 
-25 DEPTDMRSTE
+25 EE
-35 VSSNSMQ
+35 VSSTFPKRNWTQ
-42 TVIPNS
+42 TVTTMQDVTQRPTYSQRPIYYNS
-48 IPRTTVQKQSDSQHS
+48 PVPPSTPSHQSQQPSSSQYDPLEANAQVLKAEWESDVQK
-63 NCTTTVPANKYVRK
+63 AFRK
-77 SALSNQR
+77 QR
-84 QQPVAPPYNQ
+84 
-94 PVQPTS
+94 
-100 VYQQPAVSAPFNT
+100 
-113 QHPIS
+113 
-118 QDNPIETTIQKL
+118 L
-130 QAKWVSDSQ
+130 
-139 KAYRE
+139 R
-144 KQFKFDNSTLAPDS
+144 FDNCALVEDF
-158 QGCLLILHSNGINTV
+158 QGCLTYQCSNGENTIV
-173 GKPFSPCRNLQ
+173 KPFSPCRNLR
-184 AQKIIEH
+184 AQKIVDRSTQKEY
-191 DTKKGFIK
+191 IK

-205 TGEHRSVIVDAD
+205 TGEHKSVIVDAT
-217 CSALQRYNLL
+217 CSALHRYNLL
-227 QDNGFI
+227 RDNGFI
-233 VDANLPATICAELIA
+233 VFAHLLPTVCGELIA
-248 RYTASGLASIPP
+248 RYTAATRDSIPP

-280 EWVDLNAVLLS
+280 EWVDLNTVLLS
-291 FTVPPTPDMIL
+291 FTISPTPDVIM

-312 QERLPSKMWIR
+312 QERLPYKMWIR

-330 HEYLYTDLCID
+330 HEYLYTDSCID
-341 STPYVFKKA
+341 STPYLFKKA

-392 QKHPLYMVVSSNLT
+392 QKHPLYMIVSSNLT

-442 ANAFNLTVERSFTKV
+442 ANAFNSTVERSFTKV

-504 YTRYWDKLDTGSILA
+504 YTRYWERINDGNILT

-569 IKAHLS
+569 IKVQLR
-575 SYMPSDVLNRLKTTG
+575 SYMPSDVLNRLKTAG

-600 TLAPNE
+600 TFAPNE
-606 PKDFRFRTLLR
+606 SKDFRFRTLLR
-617 SNLHQPGSRDLV
+617 SSLHQPGSRDLV
-629 EV
+629 EI

>member
-1 MKGALSIMNNQ
+1 MNASNTSGMINALQNLDGTPYNPP
-12 KDQQM
+12 
-17 KQAVYFID
+17 
-25 DEPTDMRSTE
+25 EE
-35 VSSNSMQ
+35 VSSTFPKRNWTQ
-42 TVIPNS
+42 TVTTTQDVTQYSTYYSAAPSNS
-48 IPRTTVQKQSDSQHS
+48 PVPPSTPSHQSQQPSSSQCDLLEAKAQELQAAWESDVQK
-63 NCTTTVPANKYVRK
+63 AFRK
-77 SALSNQR
+77 QR
-84 QQPVAPPYNQ
+84 
-94 PVQPTS
+94 
-100 VYQQPAVSAPFNT
+100 
-113 QHPIS
+113 
-118 QDNPIETTIQKL
+118 L
-130 QAKWVSDSQ
+130 
-139 KAYRE
+139 R
-144 KQFKFDNSTLAPDS
+144 FDNCALVEDF
-158 QGCLLILHSNGINTV
+158 QGCLTYQCSNGENTIV
-173 GKPFSPCRNLQ
+173 KPFSPCRNLR
-184 AQKIIEH
+184 AQKIVDHSTQKEY
-191 DTKKGFIK
+191 IK

-205 TGEHRSVIVDAD
+205 TGEHKSVIVDAT
-217 CSALQRYNLL
+217 CSALHRYNLL
-227 QDNGFI
+227 RDNGFI
-233 VDANLPATICAELIA
+233 VFAHLLPTVCGELIA
-248 RYTASGLASIPP
+248 RYTAATRDSIPP

-280 EWVDLNAVLLS
+280 EWVDLNTVLLS
-291 FTVPPTPDMIL
+291 FTISPTPDVIM
-302 YQLVSLYAIL
+302 YQLVSLHAIL

-330 HEYLYTDLCID
+330 HEYLYTDSCID
-341 STPYVFKKA
+341 STPYLFKKA

-392 QKHPLYMVVSSNLT
+392 QKHPLYMIVSSNLT

-442 ANAFNLTVERSFTKV
+442 ANAFNSTVERSFTKV

-504 YTRYWDKLDTGSILA
+504 YTRYWERINDGNILT

-575 SYMPSDVLNRLKTTG
+575 SYMPSDVLSRLKTVG
-590 VLSGSVPKTL
+590 VLSGSVSKTL

-606 PKDFRFRTLLR
+606 SKDFRFRTLLR
-617 SNLHQPGSRDLV
+617 STLHQPGSRDLV